1 MHQEGVVTARRCSID
16 QCLAGGHSAQYP
28 SNLGSTFHLQAI
40 WAIITPVRDLQQ
52 IIQILAQIVEP
63 HDFLRQVPACFSPS
77 QVSIMRRLWLIF
89 TQAVT
94 VSVAALF
101 VVGTL
106 KPEWVHGN
114 GSTAQPTVT
123 IVEAALAPAPNS
135 PVGVPASVSYARAA
149 QQALPAVV
157 HIYTRQAA
165 KVPSHPLMND
175 PLFRHFFST
184 PERTGLGSG
193 VIVDPQGFVL
203 TNNHVIEN
211 ADEIEAVL
219 NDGRKFEARLIGRD
233 PETDLAVLK
242 LASVDSLPS
251 IAFAPVDS
259 LIVGDVVLA
268 IGNPFGI
275 GQTVTM
281 GIASALGR
289 HHLGI
294 NTFENYIQ
302 TDAAIN
308 PGNSGGALV
317 DGVGRLVGINT
328 AIYSYAPPDGTN
340 SANSPSGGGL
350 GIGFAIPVS
359 IARSVLEQIITN
371 GSVVRGWVGVEMR
384 EITPE
389 LVKLFGLTSGHGVL
403 IYSVLNGS
411 PADKSGV
418 KPGDVLVAVDGR
430 EVQAPYEMLDLVAS
444 LPPGQVA
451 AFRLLREN
459 KQIELKIPVGRRPP
473 PLAMR

>member
-1 MHQEGVVTARRCSID
+1 
-16 QCLAGGHSAQYP
+16 
-28 SNLGSTFHLQAI
+28 
-40 WAIITPVRDLQQ
+40 
-52 IIQILAQIVEP
+52 
-63 HDFLRQVPACFSPS
+63 
-77 QVSIMRRLWLIF
+77 MRRLWLIF

-94 VSVAALF
+94 ISVAALF
-101 VVGTL
+101 VVATL
-106 KPEWVHGN
+106 KPEWMHGD
-114 GSTAQPTVT
+114 GSPVPAPSAVT
-123 IVEAALAPAPNS
+123 IVEAASTPTPIFPAS
-135 PVGVPASVSYARAA
+135 VPVGVSYAKAA
-149 QQALPAVV
+149 QRALPAVV
-157 HIYTRQAA
+157 HIYTRQMARI
-165 KVPSHPLMND
+165 PNHPLKND
-175 PLFRHFFST
+175 PVFRHFLSA

-193 VIVDPQGFVL
+193 VIIDTQGFVL

-219 NDGRKFEARLIGRD
+219 NDGRKFKARLIGRD

-242 LASVDSLPS
+242 LADASSLPA
-251 IAFAPVDS
+251 IAFAPADS
-259 LIVGDVVLA
+259 LSVGDVVLA

-289 HHLGI
+289 NHLGI

-317 DGVGRLVGINT
+317 DGTGRLVGINT
-328 AIYSYAPPDGTN
+328 AIYSYASSDGTRN
-340 SANSPSGGGL
+340 ADSPSSGGL

-359 IARSVLEQIITN
+359 IARKVLEQIITN
-371 GSVVRGWVGVEMR
+371 GEVVRGWVGVEMR

-389 LVKLFGLTSGHGVL
+389 LAKLHDLPSEHGIL
-403 IYSVLNGS
+403 IYSVFGGS

-418 KPGDVLVAVDGR
+418 RPGDLLLAVDDQ
-430 EVQAPYEMLDLVAS
+430 EVQTPHEMLDLVAS

-451 AFRLLREN
+451 TFRLLRGN
-459 KQIELKIPVGRRPP
+459 RKIELKVPVGRRPP

>member
-1 MHQEGVVTARRCSID
+1 
-16 QCLAGGHSAQYP
+16 
-28 SNLGSTFHLQAI
+28 
-40 WAIITPVRDLQQ
+40 
-52 IIQILAQIVEP
+52 
-63 HDFLRQVPACFSPS
+63 
-77 QVSIMRRLWLIF
+77 MRRLWLIF

-94 VSVAALF
+94 ISVAVLF

-106 KPEWVHGN
+106 KPEWMHRDDSV
-114 GSTAQPTVT
+114 SPATVM
-123 IVEAALAPAPNS
+123 IVEDASMPVTNS
-135 PVGVPASVSYARAA
+135 PPSVQVGVVSYAKAA
-149 QQALPAVV
+149 QRALPAVV

-165 KVPSHPLMND
+165 KVPNHPLMND
-175 PLFRHFFST
+175 PVFRRFFST

-233 PETDLAVLK
+233 PETDLAVLR
-242 LASVDSLPS
+242 LTQAASLPT
-251 IAFAPVDS
+251 IAFAPSDS
-259 LIVGDVVLA
+259 LTVGDVVLA

-308 PGNSGGALV
+308 PGNSGGALI
-317 DGVGRLVGINT
+317 DGRGRLVGINT
-328 AIYSYAPPDGTN
+328 AIYSYAPPDGTRN
-340 SANSPSGGGL
+340 VNSPSGGGL

-359 IARSVLEQIITN
+359 TARNVLEQIIKN

-389 LVKLFGLTSGHGVL
+389 LVKLFGLASERGVL

-418 KPGDVLVAVDGR
+418 KPGDVLIAVDR
-430 EVQAPYEMLDLVAS
+430 QEVQAQHEMLDLVAS

-451 AFRLLREN
+451 TFHILREN
-459 KQIELKIPVGRRPP
+459 KKIELKISVGRRPP

>member
-1 MHQEGVVTARRCSID
+1 
-16 QCLAGGHSAQYP
+16 
-28 SNLGSTFHLQAI
+28 
-40 WAIITPVRDLQQ
+40 
-52 IIQILAQIVEP
+52 
-63 HDFLRQVPACFSPS
+63 
-77 QVSIMRRLWLIF
+77 MRRLWLIF
-89 TQAVT
+89 TQTVT
-94 VSVAALF
+94 ISVAVLF
-101 VVGTL
+101 VVGSL
-106 KPEWVHGN
+106 KPEWLHRDGPV
-114 GSTAQPTVT
+114 TLPTVT
-123 IVEAALAPAPNS
+123 IVEATTAP
-135 PVGVPASVSYARAA
+135 PVSTLSSNELSTVSYAGAA

-157 HIYTRQAA
+157 HIYTRQTAR
-165 KVPSHPLMND
+165 VPDHPLMND
-175 PLFRHFFST
+175 PIFRHFFST

-193 VIVDPQGFVL
+193 VIVDPQGYVL

-242 LASVDSLPS
+242 LADATSLPA
-251 IAFAPVDS
+251 IAFAPADS
-259 LIVGDVVLA
+259 LTVGDVVLA

-289 HHLGI
+289 NQLGI

-308 PGNSGGALV
+308 PGNSGGALI
-317 DGVGRLVGINT
+317 DGAGRLVGINT
-328 AIYSYAPPDGTN
+328 AIYSR
-340 SANSPSGGGL
+340 ANNTRGVDSPSGGGL

-359 IARSVLEQIITN
+359 IARKVLEQIIMN
-371 GSVVRGWVGVEMR
+371 GEVVRGWVGIEMR

-389 LVKLFGLTSGHGVL
+389 FAESFNLASRHGVL
-403 IYSVLNGS
+403 ISSVLHGS

-418 KPGDVLVAVDGR
+418 QPGDVLVAINGQ
-430 EVQAPYEMLDLVAS
+430 EVLAPREMLDLVAS

-451 AFRLLREN
+451 AFRLLRGN
-459 KQIELKIPVGRRPP
+459 RKIELKIAVGRRPT
-473 PLAMR
+473 PLAVR